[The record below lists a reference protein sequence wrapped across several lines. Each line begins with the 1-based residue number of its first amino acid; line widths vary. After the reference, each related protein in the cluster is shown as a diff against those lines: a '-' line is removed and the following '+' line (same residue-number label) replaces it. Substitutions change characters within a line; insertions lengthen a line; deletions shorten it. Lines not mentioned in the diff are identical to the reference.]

1 MTWNAITDS
10 FNAPQ
15 IVPAHSTKGASVADV
30 DGNGIKDRVYY
41 DPTNLTNTHTFE
53 LRKSVDS
60 LSPDAVILSIKE
72 GWDDSTNKA
81 LGRTITADY
90 KPLTDREVYVPETDA
105 GTDTWDLGPS
115 PDEGWQFNVLDD
127 GAKIFPV
134 GDVVPSGFVVHTT
147 TIESPKG
154 GASPGA
160 IDTTALKTVTYAY
173 QGAKSQAGN
182 IGSLGFHKIIS
193 AESNS
198 SDGGTDMLYSVTTYR
213 QDYPFVGQ
221 VHTSEQFL
229 ATSGADCSGG
239 GSCQLLGQTFNG
251 LSVLEENLLD
261 YLPETSYQI
270 ELGVQ
275 LKEVFDL
282 AVPGARLG
290 KQVIV
295 SSGDD
300 WGNTVNRWIYDYDT
314 ATTDWVSKNS
324 TTSTYRT
331 PSDNHAQ
338 NYGQKLTETVTMEQ
352 AGGVNSVTRL
362 SRYTYL
368 ATGNTRKLVGSSMS
382 KNGSL
387 LFFYTYDSAGN
398 LLQTLSDYGRQKRAG
413 YDSSGRYVDVSYMT
427 FPTGEYPVEEVITR
441 DAAGRVTQT
450 RSLAGRTDTTLA
462 GTDGLDQYQKY
473 GALGRPYYSYNET
486 GAWSQTYFTS
496 GNAGCPISSVYFSTT
511 DTAGGAQS
519 KACFDTLG
527 RQTRQASKG
536 FDGRWV
542 FTDSEYDQAGRV
554 LRTSAPY
561 FAGDAS
567 YWTEYGYDILGRT
580 VSILQPHTATPTQI
594 SYTQQT
600 AADGTS
606 QLKVVTTNVKG
617 QTTTQYKNLRGQLM
631 RVEDAITGFI
641 DYAYDAAGNLVTTNT
656 NGIIVTLGYDKF
668 GRKTEM
674 IDPDKGTW
682 YYGYNGSGEIA
693 RQRNGNNEW
702 TYMEYDIAGRKT
714 SRVDKRTHGG
724 SPRDIATTTWNYDVE
739 VGGLPAYGQLVEEIH
754 ANCDALGRNCDNVT
768 KNLSYD
774 NLGRLK
780 EKSTWFLETQDTYFE
795 SFTFDQYGRPLQKF
809 DASATQSAE
818 QAGLEYSYNSHGY
831 LNAVSEA
838 GQVDG
843 GAAPTTY
850 FTYDSVDARGH
861 ITNATLGNGA
871 TVTRQYAAD
880 SGFLTMMGTSNVL
893 HAVQNLTLVYDELG
907 NLQSR
912 RDQGWDE
919 GLNVQKDMQEAFTYD
934 DLNRLTSETYDGVT
948 NSTSYDANGSIT
960 AKTAV
965 GDYEYTAQSH
975 RLNLIRKSGVA
986 GPTFTY
992 DNNGNVLTDETR
1004 TYQYTTFDKPH
1015 SIISGGN
1022 TTTFSYGAD
1031 RSRYKRTVNGKTT
1044 WYVGGVEITGGD
1056 DPDSKIYTRYV
1067 DGYAIVR
1074 SKERKQPGSGALTR
1088 TLDTVRYPVKD
1099 NMGSVVT
1106 LLNEYGF
1113 QAGENGFVEQQA
1125 SFDAWGKRRSA
1136 SDWNAVLDQNT
1147 SSFQRLLDITPRG
1160 YTGHE
1165 MLDTLGLIH
1174 MNGRVYDP
1182 TIGRFVSADLF
1193 IQAPTNTQSYNRYA
1207 YVVNNPLRFVD
1218 PSGYTYIDDVPQGA
1232 SSDDSFAS
1240 CDYDNCNMGGWTPWD
1255 FWDVWGG
1262 ATSESYNSSSA
1273 KNARAIDRVIDVVI
1287 ARDIEN
1293 ARKNWPERFYD
1304 FVGPVQPDTREGG
1317 GCEESGDGCEQG
1329 ETGVPEDGQSNTVNV
1344 SLGYTNTP
1352 VGIGNHALVI
1362 AADPATGEQF
1372 ATRAG
1377 PAKNYRGECCLLMSE
1392 YGVYDSTFRDPPEK
1406 VHTIQSIGSLDISLA
1421 EFASRAAEFSNITN
1435 ESGTPY
1441 LGVTSNSNSYAFT
1454 FARSLGFSPTPVVFA
1469 PGWWAGTPSPEL
1481 SY

>member
-282 AVPGARLG
+282 VVPGARLG

-295 SSGDD
+295 SSQDD

-314 ATTDWVSKNS
+314 ATTDWVSKS
-324 TTSTYRT
+324 TTTTTYRA
-331 PSDNHAQ
+331 PSDNHGQ
-338 NYGQKLTETVTMEQ
+338 NYGQKLTENMTSVQ
-352 AGGVNSVTRL
+352 AGGVNST
-362 SRYTYL
+362 SRQSTYTYL
-368 ATGNTRKLVGSSMS
+368 ATGNTHKLVGTYMEPTRRMV
-382 KNGSL
+382 
-387 LFFYTYDSAGN
+387 FTYTYDSAGN
-398 LLQTLSDYGRQKRAG
+398 RLEAANKGSSYTPSVRKTRAVYGSAQ
-413 YDSSGRYVDVSYMT
+413 RYVDVSYKT
-427 FPTGEYPVEEVITR
+427 FPGGEYPVSEVIAR
-441 DAAGRVTQT
+441 DAAGRVTQS
-450 RSLAGRTDTTLA
+450 RGLAGRTDTALA

-473 GALGRPYYSYNET
+473 GALGRPYYSYSET

-496 GNAGCPISSVYFSTT
+496 GNAGCPVSSVYFSTT
-511 DTAGGAQS
+511 DTGGGAQS

-527 RQTRQASKG
+527 RQIRQATKS

-542 FTDSEYDQAGRV
+542 FTDSEYDQAGRL

-561 FAGDAS
+561 FAGDTS
-567 YWTEYGYDILGRT
+567 YWTEYAYDILGRN
-580 VSILQPHTATPTQI
+580 VSILYPHTTTPTQF
-594 SYTQQT
+594 SYTQYT
-600 AADGTS
+600 AIDGTS
-606 QLKVVTTNVKG
+606 QLKVVTTNSKG
-617 QTTTQYKNLRGQLM
+617 QTRTQYKNLRGQLM
-631 RVEDAITGFI
+631 RVEDVMTGFI
-641 DYAYDAAGNLVTTNT
+641 DYTYDAAGNLLTTNT
-656 NGIIVTLGYDKF
+656 NGIIVTRAYNSVGQLS
-668 GRKTEM
+668 TM
-674 IDPDKGTW
+674 VDPNTHTSG
-682 YYGYNGSGEIA
+682 YGYNGFGEVN
-693 RQRNGNNEW
+693 RSQSNGPRIGYGGNKIIEM
-702 TYMEYDIAGRKT
+702 TYDVAGRMT
-714 SRVDKRTHGG
+714 KRTDEYVDQWRRQEG
-724 SPRDIATTTWNYDVE
+724 TTTWSYDVE
-739 VGGLPAYGQLVEEIH
+739 VGGLPAYGQLVKEVYE
-754 ANCDALGRNCDNVT
+754 NCNDNPYSCVNPNVVT

-780 EKSTWFLETQDTYFE
+780 ERSTWFLETQDTYFE
-795 SFTFDQYGRPLQKF
+795 AFTYDQYGRALQKF
-809 DASATQSAE
+809 DASATQSAQ

-831 LNAVSEA
+831 LSAVSEA

-850 FTYDSVDARGH
+850 FTYDSVDARGN
-861 ITNATLGNGA
+861 ITSATLGNGG
-871 TVTRQYAAD
+871 TVTRNYAAD
-880 SGFLTMMGTSNVL
+880 SGFLTLMGTSNVL

-912 RDQGWDE
+912 RDEGWDE
-919 GLNVQKDMQEAFTYD
+919 GLNLQKDMQENFTYD

-948 NSTSYDANGSIT
+948 NSTSYDANGNIT
-960 AKTAV
+960 SKTAV

-975 RLNLIRKSGVA
+975 RLNLIRRSGVA

-992 DNNGNVLTDETR
+992 DERGNVLTDETR
-1004 TYQYTTFDKPH
+1004 TYKYTIFDKPS
-1015 SIISGGN
+1015 SIISGEN
-1022 TTTFSYGAD
+1022 ITTFRYGGD
-1031 RSRYKRTVNGKTT
+1031 RSRYKRTVNGKVT
-1044 WYVGGVEITGGD
+1044 WYVGGVEITEGD
-1056 DPDSKIYTRYV
+1056 TPDSKIYTRYI

-1074 SKERKQPGSGALTR
+1074 SKERKNPGDGALTR

-1106 LLNEYGF
+1106 LLNEEGF

-1136 SDWNAVLDQNT
+1136 SDWNAALDQST
-1147 SSFQRLLDITPRG
+1147 SSFKRLLDITPRG

-1182 TIGRFVSADLF
+1182 TIGRFVSADPI
-1193 IQAPTNTQSYNRYA
+1193 IQAPENTQSYNRYA
-1207 YVVNNPLRFVD
+1207 YVLNNPLKYMD
-1218 PSGYTYIDDVPQGA
+1218 PSGY
-1232 SSDDSFAS
+1232 SSSNVEEPVADFPEPWK
-1240 CDYDNCNMGGWTPWD
+1240 DYTRIGTIIIQIAATGG
-1255 FWDVWGG
+1255 
-1262 ATSESYNSSSA
+1262 NSSAAENDSGDSA
-1273 KNARAIDRVIDVVI
+1273 SLV
-1287 ARDIEN
+1287 
-1293 ARKNWPERFYD
+1293 
-1304 FVGPVQPDTREGG
+1304 DTSKDEGG
-1317 GCEESGDGCEQG
+1317 GWLASAEASAEEF
-1329 ETGVPEDGQSNTVNV
+1329 QSFVNV
-1344 SLGYTNTP
+1344 YTNGVSNVSSSLNGSCSVRMACGGPRPSFIEHSEPIKDVLEGAISLILGDTLD
-1352 VGIGNHALVI
+1352 GAL
-1362 AADPATGEQF
+1362 
-1372 ATRAG
+1372 
-1377 PAKNYRGECCLLMSE
+1377 S
-1392 YGVYDSTFRDPPEK
+1392 
-1406 VHTIQSIGSLDISLA
+1406 GSLYNVLK
-1421 EFASRAAEFSNITN
+1421 T
-1435 ESGTPY
+1435 G
-1441 LGVTSNSNSYAFT
+1441 
-1454 FARSLGFSPTPVVFA
+1454 PVV
-1469 PGWWAGTPSPEL
+1469 GAGIEL
-1481 SY
+1481 GSQLLTGQNDAGKVARTYLAGLLAIPVAFVGGPYAAAAVGTFGPDLIDSVSDPFVGNGKHLRGARYRREEL